1 MSLLTVR
8 DASFYPAFTNIATT
22 VSSIGSNA
30 SLFVPPALISTLFL
44 SVPLQFIEVGIW
56 YTVFALQMISS

>member
-44 SVPLQFIEVGIW
+44 SVPLQFIEVGI
-56 YTVFALQMISS
+56 